1 MRATAASPAL
11 VAPKPPF
18 SEPEQN
24 LHCPRCDSGNTK
36 FCYYNNYNLS
46 QPRHFCKDCRRYWT
60 RGGQLRNV
68 PVGGGTRKNS
78 KRSSS
83 AAKSGGDGAVSS
95 KRPSPSSSGDVKKP
109 EPLPFPFPTG
119 DDDHR
124 LLDFN
129 GSFSSLLSSSIH
141 FGNFLDD
148 DCTAPAP
155 VEADSFHGLQVDS
168 SSWGGGWPDLTI
180 YTPATRFE

>member
-24 LHCPRCDSGNTK
+24 LHCPRCDSGNT
-36 FCYYNNYNLS
+36 
-46 QPRHFCKDCRRYWT
+46 DCRRYWT

-109 EPLPFPFPTG
+109 EPLPFPFPTV

-129 GSFSSLLSSSIH
+129 GSFSSLLSSSIN
-141 FGNFLDD
+141 FGNFLD
-148 DCTAPAP
+148 